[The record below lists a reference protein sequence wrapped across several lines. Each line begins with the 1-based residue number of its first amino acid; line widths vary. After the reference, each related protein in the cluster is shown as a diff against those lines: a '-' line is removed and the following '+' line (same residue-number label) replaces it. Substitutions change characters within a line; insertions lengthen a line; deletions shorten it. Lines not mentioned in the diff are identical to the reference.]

1 MNIATNYRRI
11 ISTLQIIQ
19 PDFFVEIVRT
29 VAEGVDFCDTN
40 KILRNGTYAP
50 SVVGVAC
57 DHLALVVGNGND
69 VALKILDEVIGNSVV
84 ENTANAVLVVVKG
97 NEGVVAPG
105 LLEDLG
111 SVKRVIVLD
120 AVNGLACSKLVHT
133 RNSVN
138 F

>member
-1 MNIATNYRRI
+1 MNIATNYRII

-50 SVVGVAC
+50 SVVRVSCFNPTVSVCNRNNIALQILEEIVRC
-57 DHLALVVGNGND
+57 AVIDH
-69 VALKILDEVIGNSVV
+69 
-84 ENTANAVLVVVKG
+84 TANAVLVVVKG

-111 SVKRVIVLD
+111 SVKRVVVLD